1 MKYSIASLLLAGAL
15 GVSAAP
21 SAGCGQ
27 GPGLESGPQTINVNG
42 QDREFIVRVPEGYD
56 NNNPYRLV
64 LGIHW
69 WGGNMDDVAYGL
81 TVEEG
86 VWNYYGLERLADETA
101 IFVAPNGIDGN
112 WYNEGDSDYA
122 FLNEV
127 NRLVEESLCVDTDL
141 RFAIGFSWGA
151 SMSVA
156 LACGVG
162 EYPLRAATAI
172 GAAGPF
178 ECKLANAAIEMR
190 HKL

>member
-1 MKYSIASLLLAGAL
+1 MELLRPRAPGRRD
-15 GVSAAP
+15 GDFRRSPTVS
-21 SAGCGQ
+21 
-27 GPGLESGPQTINVNG
+27 
-42 QDREFIVRVPEGYD
+42 
-56 NNNPYRLV
+56 
-64 LGIHW
+64 
-69 WGGNMDDVAYGL
+69 
-81 TVEEG
+81 
-86 VWNYYGLERLADETA
+86 TA
-101 IFVAPNGIDGN
+101 TGTTQ
-112 WYNEGDSDYA
+112 GDSDYA